1 MSNVFRRTF
10 PCIAEM
16 TVGGPSS
23 LSSLADAL
31 LNRSG
36 ATSLAVR
43 FRALFALKALAS
55 EGNTEAVD
63 VIAEGNPLIRQ
74 LAH

>member
-1 MSNVFRRTF
+1 
-10 PCIAEM
+10 M
-16 TVGGPSS
+16 TVEDTSS

-55 EGNTEAVD
+55 EGSTEAVD
-63 VIAEGNPLIRQ
+63 IIAAGNPFFEIS
-74 LAH
+74 